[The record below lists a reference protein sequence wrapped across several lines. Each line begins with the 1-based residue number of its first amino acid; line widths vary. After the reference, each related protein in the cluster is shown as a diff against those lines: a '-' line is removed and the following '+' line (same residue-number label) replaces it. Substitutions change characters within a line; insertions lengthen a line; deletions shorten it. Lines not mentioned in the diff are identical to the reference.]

1 MPIHFGEFTLDPA
14 TRQLFSSGTRIPIH
28 LSPKAFDVLRVLLE
42 HRPGAVSKT
51 DLHELVWPGTFV
63 AEASLTM
70 VITEIRRA
78 LGDDPQQPRFVRTV
92 HRFGYA
98 FCGEAVQ
105 GEDRAGAKRETTPP
119 KAWLVWKERVLV
131 LRDGEN
137 VIGRDPGCDIW
148 LDEVGIS
155 RRHARIVVAHGAAM
169 LEDLGSKNGTLL
181 RNEVIRTTVPL
192 TDGDPISFGPVDT
205 QFRLWSDRSST
216 KTVRVRS

>member
-1 MPIHFGEFTLDPA
+1 LSKIDA
-14 TRQLFSSGTRIPIH
+14 TRTPRSGPAKAGHLVAVH

-51 DLHELVWPGTFV
+51 DLHELVWRGAFV

-70 VITEIRRA
+70 VITEIRKA
-78 LGDDPQQPRFVRTV
+78 LGDDPQRPRFLRTV

-98 FCGEAVQ
+98 FCGEAVE
-105 GEDRAGAKRETTPP
+105 GEERGGAKRETTTP
-119 KAWLVWKERVLV
+119 KAWLVWKERILL

-155 RRHARIVVAHGAAM
+155 RRHACIVVAHGAAM

-181 RNEVIRTTVPL
+181 RNEIIRTTVPL
-192 TDGDPISFGPVDT
+192 TDGDQISFGPVDT

-216 KTVRVRS
+216 KTMRVRV